1 MLNNPI
7 TLSKVDV
14 GSESFDIRLTAD
26 TVFDPLLAAAFAAY
40 DRRNFSCKMCI
51 VLQVYQFDG
60 ECGGNVVDLLFLL
73 ATAPFNISNGDGP
86 EGAVDTSANLAPAA
100 VCKVW

>member
-1 MLNNPI
+1 MTFGTIEKHRHCLLNNPHYVI
-7 TLSKVDV
+7 KVDV

-60 ECGGNVVDLLFLL
+60 ECGSNVVDLLFLFSHCAFQYL
-73 ATAPFNISNGDGP
+73 
-86 EGAVDTSANLAPAA
+86 EG
-100 VCKVW
+100 